1 MEQLNL
7 YNLFK
12 RFRNVLLTQY
22 NCYDALSI
30 QSNDILIIYSC
41 KYM

>member
-12 RFRNVLLTQY
+12 RFGKVFLTQY
-22 NCYDALSI
+22 NCYNALSI
-30 QSNDILIIYSC
+30 QSNNILIIYSC

>member
-12 RFRNVLLTQY
+12 SFGNVLLTQY
-22 NCYDALSI
+22 NCYDALI